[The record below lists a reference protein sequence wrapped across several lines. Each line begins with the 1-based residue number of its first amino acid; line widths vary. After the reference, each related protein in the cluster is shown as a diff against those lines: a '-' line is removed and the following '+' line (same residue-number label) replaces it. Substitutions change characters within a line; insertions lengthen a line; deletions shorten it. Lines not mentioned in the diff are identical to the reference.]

1 MIISQRKVYYNTNM
15 LKLLLIESN
24 ERVLRLLSESL
35 SLDFDAKI
43 LSCFKPF
50 DAKELINQERPNLII
65 IRNSYLIDDEKVD
78 IANVIMNH
86 LYDIQSKTPVIVLGE
101 FDFPSGG
108 YEVLP
113 DRFRIEELKR
123 LIIKSLKIT
132 PEQLRLMKLPD
143 YVPMAIHNFHLME
156 TASSD
161 IYIKL
166 DTRDEEKFIKRIK
179 RGDSIDHNV
188 IKKYEDNLIQYFY
201 IKKEDHSHLLDQ
213 LLQQSLQKIVD
224 VAKSGKSI
232 HEINSE
238 TYSISQNLVD
248 AVGVSEQTVRLSN
261 IAIAVMSKSIEAHS
275 ELSSLLKDI
284 LENKGSYAYKR
295 NYLIS
300 ALCREIAP
308 HMNWGSGEQLNV
320 QLEKMTYLSFFHDI
334 YLRHE
339 NHLKIFNNSDVR
351 NLDIAAGDLVLN
363 HANMAANL
371 LQSYPK
377 TPSGVDI
384 LIKQHHGAPT
394 GVGFV
399 ENYSSNI
406 SPMAI
411 VFIVVEKYA
420 FYILE
425 EKIEDLKKLSVR
437 KFIINRLY
445 DEFHLPSYKKVV
457 DILSRLVIA

>member
-1 MIISQRKVYYNTNM
+1 M

-24 ERVLRLLSESL
+24 ERVLRLLGESL
-35 SLDFDAKI
+35 GLDFDAKI
-43 LSCFKPF
+43 LSCFRPF
-50 DAKELINQERPNLII
+50 DSKELIDRERPDLII
-65 IRNSYLIDDEKVD
+65 IRNSYEIDGEVIN
-78 IANVIMNH
+78 IANIIMNH
-86 LYDIQSKTPVIVLGE
+86 LYDIRSKVPVIILGD

-108 YEVLP
+108 YELLP

-143 YVPMAIHNFHLME
+143 YVPMAIQNFHLMD

-166 DTRDEEKFIKRIK
+166 DSKDEERYIKRIN
-179 RGDSIDHNV
+179 RGDVIDHKV
-188 IKKYEDNLIQYFY
+188 IQKYEDNLIENFY
-201 IKKEDHSHLLDQ
+201 IKKEDHSHLLDE
-213 LLQQSLQKIVD
+213 LLHQSLEKIVK

-248 AVGVSEQTVRLSN
+248 AVGVTEQTVRLSN
-261 IAIAVMSKSIEAHS
+261 IAIAVMSKSIEAHK
-275 ELSSLLKDI
+275 ELSSLLRDI

-300 ALCREIAP
+300 ALCREISP
-308 HMNWGSGEQLNV
+308 FMNWGSGDQLNN

-334 YLRHE
+334 YLRKE
-339 NHLKIFNNSDVR
+339 AHLKIFQNSDTR
-351 NLDIAAGDLVLN
+351 NLDISAGDLVLN

-371 LQSYPK
+371 IQSYPK
-377 TPSGVDI
+377 TPSGLDI
-384 LIKQHHGAPT
+384 LIKQHHGVST

-420 FYILE
+420 YYVLE
-425 EKIEDLKKLSVR
+425 EKIEDLKDIAVR
-437 KFIINRLY
+437 KLIINRLY
-445 DEFHLPSYKKVV
+445 NEFHLPSYKKVV
-457 DILSRLVIA
+457 DTLSRLIIT